1 MDNNNINDNKY
12 SNYLMKYKEML
23 WDKCVKSQIFNDIPK
38 EYLDNVQ
45 KIFENNIENYKN
57 QILQQPDDD
66 DIDKIIINNINIEL
80 QNLKILTKEQIL
92 EKKQFLLNNS
102 YEKKKKEF
110 NTLVNNNIPENINF
124 EDSEKDEPINNFENL
139 IETRLIERKQLIED
153 YKNNDISNSNFIV
166 RDQTISD
173 NIYSRENEIISSNIN
188 NETIKTNNEILEN
201 QKKIIKTMNIHT
213 DILNKILKSQIYIL
227 ENINQ

>member
-1 MDNNNINDNKY
+1 MNDNKY
-12 SNYLMKYKEML
+12 SNYLMKYKESL
-23 WDKCVKSQIFNDIPK
+23 WEKCITSHVFDDIPK

-45 KIFENNIENYKN
+45 KIFENNIENYKT
-57 QILQQPDDD
+57 QIIQQPDDD
-66 DIDKIIINNINIEL
+66 NIDKIIINNINIEL
-80 QNLKILTKEQIL
+80 QNFKILTKEQIK
-92 EKKQFLLNNS
+92 EKKQSLLNNS

-110 NTLVNNNIPENINF
+110 NTLVNNNIPENIDF
-124 EDSEKDEPINNFENL
+124 EDNEKDEPIKNFENL
-139 IETRLIERKQLIED
+139 IESRLTERKQLIED

-166 RDQTISD
+166 REQTIKD
-173 NIYSRENEIISSNIN
+173 NIYSRDNEIISSNIN
-188 NETIKTNNEILEN
+188 NEMIKINNEILEN

>member
-1 MDNNNINDNKY
+1 
-12 SNYLMKYKEML
+12 MK
-23 WDKCVKSQIFNDIPK
+23 
-38 EYLDNVQ
+38 
-45 KIFENNIENYKN
+45 
-57 QILQQPDDD
+57 
-66 DIDKIIINNINIEL
+66 
-80 QNLKILTKEQIL
+80 
-92 EKKQFLLNNS
+92 KKQFLLNNS

-124 EDSEKDEPINNFENL
+124 EDSEKAEPINNFENL

>member
-124 EDSEKDEPINNFENL
+124 
-139 IETRLIERKQLIED
+139 
-153 YKNNDISNSNFIV
+153 
-166 RDQTISD
+166 
-173 NIYSRENEIISSNIN
+173 
-188 NETIKTNNEILEN
+188 
-201 QKKIIKTMNIHT
+201 
-213 DILNKILKSQIYIL
+213 
-227 ENINQ
+227 

>member
-1 MDNNNINDNKY
+1 MNDNKY
-12 SNYLMKYKEML
+12 SNYLMKYKESL
-23 WDKCVKSQIFNDIPK
+23 WEKCIKSHVFDDIPK

-45 KIFENNIENYKN
+45 KIFENNIENYKS
-57 QILQQPDDD
+57 QIIQQPDDD
-66 DIDKIIINNINIEL
+66 NIDKIIINNINIEL
-80 QNLKILTKEQIL
+80 QNFKILTKEQIK
-92 EKKQFLLNNS
+92 EKKQSLLNNS

-110 NTLVNNNIPENINF
+110 NTLVNNNIPENIDF
-124 EDSEKDEPINNFENL
+124 EDNEKDEPIKNFENL
-139 IETRLIERKQLIED
+139 IESRLTERKQLIED

>member
-92 EKKQFLLNNS
+92 EKK
-102 YEKKKKEF
+102 
-110 NTLVNNNIPENINF
+110 TI
-124 EDSEKDEPINNFENL
+124 
-139 IETRLIERKQLIED
+139 
-153 YKNNDISNSNFIV
+153 FI
-166 RDQTISD
+166 
-173 NIYSRENEIISSNIN
+173 
-188 NETIKTNNEILEN
+188 K
-201 QKKIIKTMNIHT
+201 
-213 DILNKILKSQIYIL
+213 
-227 ENINQ
+227 